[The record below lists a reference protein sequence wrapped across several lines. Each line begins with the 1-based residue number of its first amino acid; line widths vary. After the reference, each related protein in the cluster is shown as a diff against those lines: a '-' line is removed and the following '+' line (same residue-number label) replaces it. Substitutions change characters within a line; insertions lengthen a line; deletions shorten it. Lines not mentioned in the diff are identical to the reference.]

1 MASSYSNYYYYPYHY
16 DYYQD
21 KNESRPPLKK
31 SLSTGTGYGYDMAS
45 RDLMDEMQEIDP
57 SCNEHLDGE
66 PMNELELLAAKNAI
80 INSKITKIVYT
91 PTDNEQDEEL
101 TSIEQEFLNPT
112 NGDNNESPVTLVTD
126 KEKKKRWPFS
136 LLFKKAKQDI
146 IYNYETNRSTHIIPD
161 SNNKSNDGNSI
172 NSSASSSN
180 SSSNVPT
187 PTLSPLSSTSPLSS
201 SSSSSP
207 FSVHR
212 GGVWVFRA
220 PSTGGVVYWIRFDPE
235 NQQKI
240 TRHFHSKNMDALYI
254 FDSHLCRGQLP
265 VLVLP
270 FQKLCYY
277 ALDYT
282 VSQVACLQLAYLPYS
297 VAGELSRRLA
307 HQAFHRLGIN
317 HAHNLK
323 AIVQK
328 YRH

>member
-1 MASSYSNYYYYPYHY
+1 MTSSYSNYHYYPYHY
-16 DYYQD
+16 DHYQD

-31 SLSTGTGYGYDMAS
+31 SLSTGTDYVIS

-91 PTDNEQDEEL
+91 PTVNEQDEEP

-112 NGDNNESPVTLVTD
+112 SDDNNESPATLVTN

-146 IYNYETNRSTHIIPD
+146 VHNYETNRSTYIVPD

-172 NSSASSSN
+172 NSSANSSN
-180 SSSNVPT
+180 SSSNIPT
-187 PTLSPLSSTSPLSS
+187 PTLSPLSSISPLSS
-201 SSSSSP
+201 SSSSSLSSSP
-207 FSVHR
+207 FSVYR
-212 GGVWVFRA
+212 GVWVFRA
-220 PSTGGVVYWIRFDPE
+220 PSIGGVVYWVRFDPE

-240 TRHFHSKNMDALYI
+240 TRHFHSKDMDALYI

-282 VSQVACLQLAYLPYS
+282 VNQVACLQLAYLT
-297 VAGELSRRLA
+297 
-307 HQAFHRLGIN
+307 
-317 HAHNLK
+317 
-323 AIVQK
+323 
-328 YRH
+328 YR